1 MKKKTIIKKIDNFLE
16 KMFKVNRSLAGAENR
31 KTLYEIKKIIPI
43 KIKSIKSNK
52 KIYDWKVP
60 KEWSIKDGYIK
71 DMKGVKIVDFKQNN
85 LHVASYSQPVNKICN
100 WAEIK
105 KQLIYSKK
113 LKKGIPYRTTYY
125 SDNWMFCCNFK
136 QYQEV
141 KKNKKVKI
149 RIDSKFINGKMNYGE
164 LLIKG
169 KSKKEILISTYI
181 CHPSMANDNLSGII
195 LTSILAQKLMK
206 KKNLSFSYRIIF
218 VPETIGAIGYTY
230 LNQKRLQNSYCGF
243 VISCVGGPGKFFL
256 KKSWNKDHF
265 INQLALDVTKTLKKK
280 IIVKNFDING
290 SDERQF
296 SSVGIRLNTITISKD
311 KYYEYKEYHNSKDD
325 LNFVKAKNINKSLL
339 IYEDLIEK
347 IEKQKNI

>member
-105 KQLIYSKK
+105 KKLIYSKK

-141 KKNKKVKI
+141 RKNKKVKI

-195 LTSILAQKLMK
+195 LTSILAQLYSWRYSWLYNDIESYLQFYANDFKREDGMILDKFK
-206 KKNLSFSYRIIF
+206 KYKTRIFKKQESKSILFNKIAVIPYPDTKNIYQITFEELY
-218 VPETIGAIGYTY
+218 
-230 LNQKRLQNSYCGF
+230 
-243 VISCVGGPGKFFL
+243 
-256 KKSWNKDHF
+256 KS
-265 INQLALDVTKTLKKK
+265 
-280 IIVKNFDING
+280 KNFKFIG
-290 SDERQF
+290 
-296 SSVGIRLNTITISKD
+296 
-311 KYYEYKEYHNSKDD
+311 
-325 LNFVKAKNINKSLL
+325 
-339 IYEDLIEK
+339 EK
-347 IEKQKNI
+347 ILMVRLDGSNNIKIFTEK